1 MTVTV
6 DGSSCPS
13 VFDAGLPTLS
23 YEHAQHPD
31 EAHAIISQA
40 REKAPIAI
48 GPYGPE
54 LLTYD
59 LVRATL
65 RNSRFRVPQGMFLAA
80 QGITSGPLW
89 DRVAANIIS
98 LDGDQHRR
106 LRRLVCQAFTPRA
119 TERLTTTI

>member
-1 MTVTV
+1 MTLTV

-13 VFDAGLPTLS
+13 VFDAGLPTIN

-40 REKAPIAI
+40 RKKTPIAI

-59 LVRATL
+59 LVRTVL
-65 RNSRFRVPQGMFLAA
+65 RDTRFRVPQGMFLAA
-80 QGITSGPLW
+80 L
-89 DRVAANIIS
+89 
-98 LDGDQHRR
+98 
-106 LRRLVCQAFTPRA
+106 
-119 TERLTTTI
+119 